1 MSNSIVLISI
11 VEGDYS
17 KHKHVL
23 YIYNFRDNQY
33 VGYIKTSDL
42 LNLPIY
48 EGRKICAIDYS
59 INQAADQITIVA
71 KKQAF
76 LLSK

>member
-1 MSNSIVLISI
+1 MSSRFVLISI

-33 VGYIKTSDL
+33 VGYIKISDL
-42 LNLPIY
+42 LNLPI
-48 EGRKICAIDYS
+48 
-59 INQAADQITIVA
+59 
-71 KKQAF
+71 
-76 LLSK
+76 